1 MKHLLVFN
9 FLFVFFV
16 CIPTNTYTAQELPEQ
31 ELLDIEVQ
39 RSKPISIPIA
49 QAGRRYDW
57 YSVDTELASL
67 QRPSASTKS
76 SNKNF
81 SYQELRK
88 LNELAEIVQD
98 ANERNH

>member
-1 MKHLLVFN
+1 MKHTLVFS
-9 FLFVFFV
+9 FLFVFLG
-16 CIPTNTYTAQELPEQ
+16 CISTISYTAQELLE
-31 ELLDIEVQ
+31 IEVQ
-39 RSKPISIPIA
+39 RSEPISIPRA
-49 QAGRRYDW
+49 QRGRRYDW
-57 YSVDTELASL
+57 LSVGTELASL